1 MRQDESGAQ
10 HNQTSSLMRRG
21 EVDGDQI
28 DEGADAESGLEGDG
42 MEEAGGALSSA
53 AWEEGRD
60 SLGASVDEESED
72 GAEGGDGKDTVVHLD
87 GARVLEHVAP
97 PEIGVVFLA
106 GVELVEELLLG
117 REQANTHLGE
127 FVVDETSIQTGDETT
142 RHGSNKGKTSNSPD
156 KASEGL
162 DVTVSNALGDLEGG
176 RGILQ
181 PLVSAQ
187 DSETRD
193 EHPGVADKGGR
204 KMSGKSILRNSRV
217 RAGSKEIILETRL
230 DHPPADDAL
239 EADQAGDAE
248 EVDGHL
254 GGDLAAG
261 DKVQRR
267 EDKGHADE
275 ASPETVEPF
284 HKVNLLEFVEGHVR
298 VEEGELGGGAILFEL
313 GVPFF
318 LVRGKH

>member
-10 HNQTSSLMRRG
+10 QNQTSGLMRRC
-21 EVDGDQI
+21 EVDGDQV
-28 DEGADAESGLEGDG
+28 DEGADTEGGLEGDG
-42 MEEAGGALSSA
+42 VEEAGGTLSRA
-53 AWEEGRD
+53 AGEEGRD
-60 SLGASVDEESED
+60 SLGASVDEESEN
-72 GAEGGDGKDTVVHLD
+72 GAECGYGKDPVVHLD
-87 GARVLEHVAP
+87 GAGVLEHVAP

-106 GVELVEELLLG
+106 GVELVKELLFG
-117 REQANTHLGE
+117 REQANTHLRE

-142 RHGSNKGKTSNSPD
+142 GHGSNKGKTSNSPD

-162 DVTVSNALGDLEGG
+162 DVRVSNALGDLEGG
-176 RGILQ
+176 SGILQ

-187 DSETRD
+187 NSETRD

-204 KMSGKSILRNSRV
+204 KMGGKSVLRNSRV

-239 EADQAGDAE
+239 EADQAGDSE

-261 DKVQRR
+261 DEVQRG
-267 EDKGHADE
+267 EDKGHANE

-284 HKVNLLEFVEGHVR
+284 HKVDLFEFVEGHVR
-298 VEEGELGGGAILFEL
+298 VEEGEFGGGAILFEL
-313 GVPFF
+313 GIPFL
-318 LVRGKH
+318 LVGGKH